1 MKKNKRYRIELS
13 EDQLRMIINCVEDC
27 SRFMSGQVK
36 LEHTTDILDNWDEVQ
51 DELIK
56 KIKPLVTPRL
66 SYNASYDWAGN
77 GCPNEKQKKFIQ
89 ASYYLYRELLHQWT
103 LMQDADDWNVYKSPT
118 LRCKGSGEE
127 IKLEEV
133 K

>member
-1 MKKNKRYRIELS
+1 MKKNKRYRIEVS

-51 DELIK
+51 EELVK

-66 SYNASYDWAGN
+66 SFNASYDWAGN
-77 GCPNEKQKKFIQ
+77 SCSNEKQKKFIQ
-89 ASYYLYRELLHQWT
+89 ASYYLYRDLLHQLT
-103 LMQDADDWNVYKSPT
+103 LMQDTDHWNVYNSPT
-118 LRCKGSGEE
+118 LRCEGSGEK
-127 IKLEEV
+127 IKLEEI
-133 K
+133 